1 MKRLKRSLSPV
12 MLVSLMLLLTSC
24 GASQKFYLIQEKDI
38 YYNGHDVCMSTQYM
52 QKVLDAKIEKVK

>member
-1 MKRLKRSLSPV
+1 M